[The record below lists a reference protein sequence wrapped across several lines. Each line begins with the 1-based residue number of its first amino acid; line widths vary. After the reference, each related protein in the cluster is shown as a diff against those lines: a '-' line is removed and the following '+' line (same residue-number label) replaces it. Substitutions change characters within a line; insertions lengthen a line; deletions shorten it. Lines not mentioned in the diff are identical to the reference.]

1 MELNAKIADSLFF
14 ILFLIF
20 LYRII
25 KYDDSHFLY
34 EIRMKAV
41 YWQLVLLNGFFFVSA
56 YCFF

>member
-1 MELNAKIADSLFF
+1 MELNTEIADSLFF

-41 YWQLVLLNGFFFVSA
+41 YWQLVLLNGFFLVSV
-56 YCFF
+56 FSV